1 MTMLLDGEAAPAG
14 LVSVKA
20 HVNNSLLVISG
31 VYEVGAT
38 VPILLWPSLP
48 RQIWVNTCR
57 GAISVCCL
65 DDMPYRN
72 DALAV
77 SPACTLQGNLVSGSR
92 PGVVMLEPGRFSVAV
107 PMDTAFVAM
116 LFVHKDPFYIID
128 AHQAIT
134 MMDDGTVD
142 VRLAVQSSPCY
153 SVQVPGKP
161 LYVCMVC
168 GNMQPSNAH
177 FIWTPTWFVRHQ
189 CDWDCDVGYIKG
201 ATTCTSVVSAVPLM
215 LVPYVLC
222 AVVVVGLCVAIWMQR
237 RPVAVPDTPIS
248 VEQKTD
254 VIMFKEPTVTAQHLR
269 VKVS

>member
-1 MTMLLDGEAAPAG
+1 
-14 LVSVKA
+14 
-20 HVNNSLLVISG
+20 
-31 VYEVGAT
+31 
-38 VPILLWPSLP
+38 
-48 RQIWVNTCR
+48 
-57 GAISVCCL
+57 
-65 DDMPYRN
+65 
-72 DALAV
+72 
-77 SPACTLQGNLVSGSR
+77 
-92 PGVVMLEPGRFSVAV
+92 
-107 PMDTAFVAM
+107 
-116 LFVHKDPFYIID
+116 
-128 AHQAIT
+128 
-134 MMDDGTVD
+134 
-142 VRLAVQSSPCY
+142 
-153 SVQVPGKP
+153 
-161 LYVCMVC
+161 MVC